1 LSNSLLILATNLL
14 AIALIAISVGVFSR
28 VGLRL
33 KREGGNVRSGGFQF
47 PEALVALVLGVFF
60 IWLMAKALSKGDA
73 AESAVTVEQVLP
85 SSIFFVMLAGG
96 IAFYLKFLRG
106 MRLRETFGFN
116 RVPPLKVLGWAA
128 GLLVCVFPLV
138 FIAAYLSQSALPKQ
152 DVTPQPLVELFRNV
166 AHHGNM
172 KAMVMILVDAV
183 FIAPM
188 CEEFLFRGFFYGV
201 GKRFLGPI
209 SAGLLSAAL
218 FAAFHLNLGSLASL
232 FVLAICLNLAYE
244 RTGSL
249 FVPMCMHAFF
259 NFANL
264 FFIFG
269 QAQGWFPTK

>member
-1 LSNSLLILATNLL
+1 LSNPLPLLATDFISL
-14 AIALIAISVGVFSR
+14 ALIATSVGVFSR
-28 VGLRL
+28 VILRL
-33 KREGGNVRSGGFQF
+33 KREGGGVRSSGFQF
-47 PEALVALVLGVFF
+47 SEALVALVLGGFF
-60 IWLMAKALSKGDA
+60 IWLMTRALSRREA
-73 AESAVTVEQVLP
+73 AESALTVEQVLP
-85 SSIFFVMLAGG
+85 SSVFFIILAGG
-96 IAFYLKFLRG
+96 IAAYLKFLRG

-138 FIAAYLSQSALPKQ
+138 YMAAYFSQAALPKQ
-152 DVTPQPLVELFRNV
+152 DVTPQPLVELFRDV
-166 AHHGNM
+166 AHHGNVR
-172 KAMVMILVDAV
+172 AMVMILIDGII
-183 FIAPM
+183 IAPM

-209 SAGLLSAAL
+209 VAGFVSSAL

-249 FVPMCMHAFF
+249 FVPMCMHALF
-259 NFANL
+259 NSANL

-269 QAQGWFPTK
+269 QAQGWFPSK